1 MPTYQYRCP
10 ACGHEFEK
18 FEKMNAAGRAKC
30 PRCGKPA
37 QRQISGGAGFLFKG
51 SGFYI
56 TDYKRKGQHKESE
69 GSDKPATSSKPDK
82 KPSPK
87 SPGAE

>member
-18 FEKMNAAGRAKC
+18 FEKMSAPGRAKC
-30 PRCGKPA
+30 PQCGKRA
-37 QRQISGGAGFLFKG
+37 ERQISGGAGFLFKG

-56 TDYKRKGQHKESE
+56 TDYKRKGQPKESE
-69 GSDKPATSSKPDK
+69 GSDKPAAGEKSDK

-87 SPGAE
+87 PPEAK

>member
-10 ACGHEFEK
+10 ACGHTFEK
-18 FEKMNAAGRAKC
+18 FEKMSAPGRAKC
-30 PRCGKPA
+30 PQCGKA
-37 QRQISGGAGFLFKG
+37 AERLISGGAGRLFKG

-56 TDYKRKGQHKESE
+56 TDYKRKGQPKESE
-69 GSDKPATSSKPDK
+69 GSDKPAAAAKPPK
-82 KPSPK
+82 KPPPK